1 MKDIYKLI
9 VIVIGI
15 HCSVGIAVAQPI
27 SVQEVN
33 LPKIGQAVEDLPIGT
48 LLNGKQGKKLSSYK
62 RDLIVLDFMTSTCTN
77 CLASIPK
84 IKKLQESY
92 SGQLKI
98 IPVAYES
105 GQVMTEA
112 LKRSGNFDNLSLDFV
127 VNDRVF
133 SRLFPH
139 RTVPHLVWLYKG
151 KVAAVTYGE
160 YLNQKVIEE
169 LLGNKTIDLP
179 IKNDYLEFDYTIP
192 LLPRY
197 TDSTRSYSGLMG
209 YLEDADTKFGVQ
221 VDSLDGTIR
230 DYAVNV
236 TALPFYFYCYGK
248 IHKIPFMKPSR
259 IKLIVGDKDRFIH
272 NPEVEL
278 FEEDWKIKN
287 SISYERTSRLTD
299 KPASRMAA
307 IIEDLDNW
315 YNVRTSFVKQK
326 IPVWII
332 KEGGAATEQPEQMRS
347 FVSDFAFMADL
358 NVDFPPIINEVDK
371 DRKMYAGKWDSF
383 ESLNTLLKRSGLQLI
398 AEDRETTVFLMEE
411 RL

>member
-15 HCSVGIAVAQPI
+15 HCSAEIAVAQPI

-105 GQVMTEA
+105 EQIMTEA

-127 VNDRVF
+127 VNDTVF
-133 SRLFPH
+133 NRLFPH

-197 TDSTRSYSGLMG
+197 TDSTRSYSGIMG

-278 FEEDWKIKN
+278 FEEGWKIKN

-332 KEGGAATEQPEQMRS
+332 KEGRAATEQPEQMRS

-358 NVDFPPIINEVDK
+358 NVDFPPLINEVDK
-371 DRKMYAGKWDSF
+371 NRKMYAGKWDSF

>member
-127 VNDRVF
+127 VNDTVF

>member
-1 MKDIYKLI
+1 MKGIYKLI
-9 VIVIGI
+9 VIVISI
-15 HCSVGIAVAQPI
+15 HCSAEIAVSQPI
-27 SVQEVN
+27 SVQEID
-33 LPKIGQAVEDLPIGT
+33 LPKIGQTVEDLPIGT

-105 GQVMTEA
+105 EQIMTEA

-127 VNDRVF
+127 VNDTVF
-133 SRLFPH
+133 NRLFPH

-160 YLNQKVIEE
+160 YLNEKVIEE

-197 TDSTRSYSGLMG
+197 TDSTRSYSGIMG

-326 IPVWII
+326 IPVWVI

-358 NVDFPPIINEVDK
+358 NVDFPPIINEVDN

>member
-15 HCSVGIAVAQPI
+15 HCSAEIAVAQPI
-27 SVQEVN
+27 AVQEVD
-33 LPKIGQAVEDLPIGT
+33 LPKIGQTVEDLPIGI

-105 GQVMTEA
+105 EQIMTEA

-127 VNDRVF
+127 VNDTVF
-133 SRLFPH
+133 NRLFPH

-160 YLNQKVIEE
+160 YLNQKAIEE

-197 TDSTRSYSGLMG
+197 TDSTRSYSGIMG

-287 SISYERTSRLTD
+287 SISYERTSRLAD

-326 IPVWII
+326 IPVWVI

-358 NVDFPPIINEVDK
+358 NVDFPPLINEVDK

>member
-15 HCSVGIAVAQPI
+15 HCSAEIAVAQPI

-105 GQVMTEA
+105 EQIMTEA

-127 VNDRVF
+127 VNDTVF
-133 SRLFPH
+133 NRLFPH

-197 TDSTRSYSGLMG
+197 TDSTRSYSGIMG

-278 FEEDWKIKN
+278 FEEGWKIKN

-326 IPVWII
+326 IPVWVI

-358 NVDFPPIINEVDK
+358 NVDFPPLINEVDK
-371 DRKMYAGKWDSF
+371 NRKMYAGKWDSF

>member
-1 MKDIYKLI
+1 MKGIYKLI
-9 VIVIGI
+9 VIVISI
-15 HCSVGIAVAQPI
+15 HCSVEIAVSQPI
-27 SVQEVN
+27 AVQEID
-33 LPKIGQAVEDLPIGT
+33 LPKIGQTVEDLPIGT
-48 LLNGKQGKKLSSYK
+48 LLNGRQGKKLSSYK

-92 SGQLKI
+92 SGHLKI

-105 GQVMTEA
+105 EQIMTEA

-127 VNDRVF
+127 VNDTVF
-133 SRLFPH
+133 NRLFPH

-197 TDSTRSYSGLMG
+197 TDSTRSYSGIMG

-326 IPVWII
+326 IPVWVI

-358 NVDFPPIINEVDK
+358 NVDFPPIINEADK

>member
-127 VNDRVF
+127 VNDTVF

-197 TDSTRSYSGLMG
+197 TDSTRSYSGIMG

-326 IPVWII
+326 IPVWVI

>member
-48 LLNGKQGKKLSSYK
+48 LLNSKQGKKLSSYK

-105 GQVMTEA
+105 GQIMTEA

-127 VNDRVF
+127 VNDTVF
-133 SRLFPH
+133 NRLFPH

-197 TDSTRSYSGLMG
+197 TDSTRSYSGIMG

-278 FEEDWKIKN
+278 FEEAWKIKN

-332 KEGGAATEQPEQMRS
+332 KEGGTATEQPEQMRS

>member
-1 MKDIYKLI
+1 MMCMVMVVY
-9 VIVIGI
+9 
-15 HCSVGIAVAQPI
+15 CSVRTAVAQHKA
-27 SVQEVN
+27 VEEMD
-33 LPKIGQAVEDLPIGT
+33 LPKIGQAVEDLHIGT
-48 LLNGKQGKKLSSYK
+48 LLNGRQGQKLSAYK
-62 RDLIVLDFMTSTCTN
+62 KDLVVLDFMTSTCTN

-105 GQVMTEA
+105 RHVMTEA
-112 LKRSGNFDNLSLDFV
+112 LKRSGNPDNLSLDFV
-127 VNDRVF
+127 VDDTVF
-133 SRLFPH
+133 NRMFPH

-160 YLNQKVIEE
+160 YLNEKVIEE
-169 LLGNKTIDLP
+169 LLNNKTIDLP

-197 TDSTRSYSGLMG
+197 TDSTRSYSGIIG

-221 VDSLDGTIR
+221 VDSSDGTIR

-248 IHKIPFMKPSR
+248 MQKLPFMKPSR
-259 IKLIVGDKDRFIH
+259 IKLMVRDKDRFIH
-272 NPEVEL
+272 NPDVEL

-287 SISYERTSRLTD
+287 SISYERTARLTD
-299 KPASRMAA
+299 RPADRMMA
-307 IIEDLDNW
+307 IVQDLDSW

-326 IPVWII
+326 MPVWVIR
-332 KEGGAATEQPEQMRS
+332 EGEPATVDTAQMRS

-358 NVDFPPIINEVDK
+358 NVDFPPLINEVDK
-371 DRKMYAGKWDSF
+371 NRKMHSGKWDSF
-383 ESLNTLLKRSGLQLI
+383 KSLNNMLRQSGLQLV

-411 RL
+411 RP

>member
-1 MKDIYKLI
+1 MKGIYKLI
-9 VIVIGI
+9 VIVISI
-15 HCSVGIAVAQPI
+15 HCSAEIAVSQPI
-27 SVQEVN
+27 SVQEID
-33 LPKIGQAVEDLPIGT
+33 LPKIGQTVEDLPIGT

-105 GQVMTEA
+105 EQIMTEA

-127 VNDRVF
+127 VNDTVF
-133 SRLFPH
+133 NRLFPH

-160 YLNQKVIEE
+160 YLNEKVIEE

-197 TDSTRSYSGLMG
+197 TDSTRSYSGIMG

-287 SISYERTSRLTD
+287 SISYERRSRLTD

-326 IPVWII
+326 IPVWVI
-332 KEGGAATEQPEQMRS
+332 KEGGAATEQSEQMRS
-347 FVSDFAFMADL
+347 FVSDFTFMADL
-358 NVDFPPIINEVDK
+358 NVDFPPLINEVDK
-371 DRKMYAGKWDSF
+371 NRKMYAGKWDSF

>member
-1 MKDIYKLI
+1 MKGIYKLMCM
-9 VIVIGI
+9 VMVVY
-15 HCSVGIAVAQPI
+15 CSVRTAVAQHKA
-27 SVQEVN
+27 VEEMD
-33 LPKIGQAVEDLPIGT
+33 LPKIGQAVEDLHIGT
-48 LLNGKQGKKLSSYK
+48 LLNGRQGQKLSAYK
-62 RDLIVLDFMTSTCTN
+62 KDLVVLDFMTSTCTN

-105 GQVMTEA
+105 RQIMTEA
-112 LKRSGNFDNLSLDFV
+112 LKRSGTPDNLSLDFV
-127 VNDRVF
+127 VDDTVF
-133 SRLFPH
+133 NRMFPH

-160 YLNQKVIEE
+160 YLNEKVIEE
-169 LLGNKTIDLP
+169 LLNNKTIDLP

-197 TDSTRSYSGLMG
+197 TDSTRSYSGIIG

-221 VDSLDGTIR
+221 VDSSDGTIR

-248 IHKIPFMKPSR
+248 MQKLPFMKPSR
-259 IKLIVGDKDRFIH
+259 IKLMVRDKDRFIH
-272 NPEVEL
+272 NPDVEL

-287 SISYERTSRLTD
+287 SISYERTARLTD
-299 KPASRMAA
+299 RSADRMMA
-307 IIEDLDNW
+307 IVQDLDSW

-326 IPVWII
+326 MPVWVIR
-332 KEGGAATEQPEQMRS
+332 EGEPATVDTAQMRS

-358 NVDFPPIINEVDK
+358 NVAIPPLINEVDK
-371 DRKMYAGKWDSF
+371 NRKMHAGKWDSF
-383 ESLNTLLKRSGLQLI
+383 ESLNNMLRQSGLQLV

-411 RL
+411 RP

>member
-15 HCSVGIAVAQPI
+15 HCSAEIAVAQPI
-27 SVQEVN
+27 AVQEVD
-33 LPKIGQAVEDLPIGT
+33 LPKIGQTVEDLPIGI

-105 GQVMTEA
+105 GQIMTEA

-127 VNDRVF
+127 VNDTVF
-133 SRLFPH
+133 NRLFPH

-197 TDSTRSYSGLMG
+197 TDSTRSYSGIMG

-272 NPEVEL
+272 NQEVEL

-326 IPVWII
+326 IPVWVI

-358 NVDFPPIINEVDK
+358 NVDFPPIINEVDN

>member
-15 HCSVGIAVAQPI
+15 HCSVEIAVAQPI

-48 LLNGKQGKKLSSYK
+48 LLNGKQGKKLSSYQ

-84 IKKLQESY
+84 IKKLQELY

-105 GQVMTEA
+105 GQIMIEA

-127 VNDRVF
+127 VNDTVF
-133 SRLFPH
+133 NRLFPH

-179 IKNDYLEFDYTIP
+179 IKDDYREFDYKIP

-197 TDSTRSYSGLMG
+197 TDSTRSYSGIMG

-221 VDSLDGTIR
+221 VDSLDATIR

-248 IHKIPFMKPSR
+248 IHEIPFMKPSR
-259 IKLIVGDKDRFIH
+259 IKLIVRDKDRFIH

-278 FEEDWKIKN
+278 FEEDWKIQN
-287 SISYERTSRLTD
+287 SISYERTSRLAD
-299 KPASRMAA
+299 KPADRMVA

-326 IPVWII
+326 IPVWVI
-332 KEGGAATEQPEQMRS
+332 KEGRAATEQPEQMRS

-358 NVDFPPIINEVDK
+358 NVDFPPLINEVDK
-371 DRKMYAGKWDSF
+371 NRKMYAGKWDSF
-383 ESLNTLLKRSGLQLI
+383 ESLNTLLRRSGLQLI
-398 AEDRETTVFLMEE
+398 AEDRETAVFLMEE

>member
-127 VNDRVF
+127 VNDTVF
-133 SRLFPH
+133 NRLFPH

-197 TDSTRSYSGLMG
+197 TDSTRSYSGIMG

-326 IPVWII
+326 IPVWVI

>member
-1 MKDIYKLI
+1 MKGTYKLI
-9 VIVIGI
+9 VIVISI
-15 HCSVGIAVAQPI
+15 HCSAEIAVSQPI
-27 SVQEVN
+27 AVQKID
-33 LPKIGQAVEDLPIGT
+33 LPKIGQTVEDLPIGT

-84 IKKLQESY
+84 MKELQESY
-92 SGQLKI
+92 SRQLKI

-105 GQVMTEA
+105 AQIMTEA

-127 VNDRVF
+127 VNDTVF

-197 TDSTRSYSGLMG
+197 TDSTRSYSGIMG

-326 IPVWII
+326 IPVWVI

-358 NVDFPPIINEVDK
+358 NVDFPPIINEVDN